1 MTLLGIDYGLKRVGV
16 AVSDDGENFA
26 FPLCVIKNS
35 QNQNNLD
42 NSTLVEEIVKIC
54 QEKAITQVIIGESK
68 DFKGVDNTIMPKVRE
83 FQASLVSLKP
93 DLNIRFEPEWMTTQQ
108 AERFQG
114 KREDIDASAA
124 AVILQ
129 SYIDRKNNK

>member
-42 NSTLVEEIVKIC
+42 NSTLVEEIVKMC
-54 QEKAITQVIIGESK
+54 QEKAVTQVVIGESK

-83 FQASLVSLKP
+83 FQASLVSAKP
-93 DLNIRFEPEWMTTQQ
+93 DLNISFEPEWMTTQQ

-114 KREDIDASAA
+114 KRDDIDASAA